1 MSAELGF
8 IIGLFVRIGV
18 TLILQWHTRRSR

>member
-8 IIGLFVRIGV
+8 IIGLFVGIGV